1 MVLARRRG
9 FTLIE
14 LLVVI
19 AIIAVLIAL
28 LLPAVQS
35 AREAA
40 RRAQCVNNLKQI
52 GLALHNYHSANDS
65 FPPGAVMAY
74 GNLGEITNWNGWS
87 AQSMLLTYLEQT
99 NIANAINFQVSA
111 LYPPRF
117 ELSAMNTTMYN
128 MRIASF
134 MCPSDPESGRVRI
147 NNYHASMGAST
158 NGLSNNVTGI
168 FANLVAYGMRDILD
182 GTSNTIAYSEAM
194 VGAALN
200 GNQSRQNG
208 VVDATY
214 PAGSQMVNAFANQS
228 LVMSALSACS
238 DRWKTSTA
246 ANSFTN
252 RRSERWGWGTTGVT
266 LFCTIVPPN
275 SKQYPWSSCRSQCPG
290 CGADAAQI
298 SNANSQHPGGVNVCM
313 GDGSVRFVK
322 DTINMTTW
330 WSLGTRANGE
340 ILSADSY

>member
-1 MVLARRRG
+1 MVHARRRG

-52 GLALHNYHSANDS
+52 GLALHNYHSVNDS
-65 FPPGAVMAY
+65 FPSGAAMAW
-74 GNLGEITNWNGWS
+74 GNIGEMTSWNGWS
-87 AQSMLLTYLEQT
+87 AHAMLLQYMEQG
-99 NIANAINFQVSA
+99 NIANAINFQVAA
-111 LYPPRF
+111 LYAPRF

-147 NNYHASMGAST
+147 NNYHASVGAST
-158 NGLSNNVTGI
+158 NGLSNNVTGV
-168 FANLVAYGMRDILD
+168 FANLVAYGIRDITD
-182 GTSNTIAYSEAM
+182 GTSNTIAFSEAL
-194 VGAALN
+194 VGAATN
-200 GNQSRQNG
+200 GNFTRQNG

-214 PAGSQMVNAFANQS
+214 PSGSMMANAFTNQP
-228 LVMSALSACS
+228 LVLSALSACT
-238 DRWKTSTA
+238 DRWRTSTA

-252 RRSERWGWGTTGVT
+252 RRSERWGWGKTGVT
-266 LFCTIVPPN
+266 LFSTIVPPN
-275 SKQYPWSSCRSQCPG
+275 SKQYPWTSCRNNCPG

-298 SNANSQHPGGVNVCM
+298 SNANSQHPGGVNVCLA
-313 GDGSVRFVK
+313 DGSVKFIK
-322 DTINMTTW
+322 DTVNMMTW

-340 ILSADSY
+340 VVSADSY